1 MGPIF
6 ALSFAQI
13 QPYLPVIVGGG
24 VGCVV
29 LTVLAAR
36 FAPSRFR
43 RRDDLLDAG
52 DKDTW
57 APPEGTGADRR
68 TTVRRE
74 GQPVPVLLSS
84 AAMPGAPEA
93 AFVIDRSRGGLKIV
107 SAKPLPVGSPVQ
119 VRADNAPD
127 NVPWVTV
134 VVRSCRENGKRH
146 ELGCEFE
153 KTPPWNVLLLFG

>member
-1 MGPIF
+1 MEPIF
-6 ALSFAQI
+6 ANSLAAL

-24 VGCVV
+24 VACVV
-29 LTVLAAR
+29 LTVLAVK
-36 FAPSRFR
+36 FAPARFR
-43 RRDDLLDAG
+43 RRDELLDVPE
-52 DKDTW
+52 KDTW

-68 TTVRRE
+68 TTVRRD
-74 GQPVPVLLSS
+74 GKAVPVLLSS
-84 AAMPGAPEA
+84 AAMPGVPEP
-93 AFVIDRSRGGLKIV
+93 AFVIDRSRGGLKV
-107 SAKPLPVGSPVQ
+107 VCAKPFPVGSPVQ

>member
-1 MGPIF
+1 MEPIF
-6 ALSFAQI
+6 ADSYAQL
-13 QPYLPVIVGGG
+13 QPYLPVLVGGG
-24 VGCVV
+24 VAFVV
-29 LTVLAAR
+29 LTLLALK
-36 FAPSRFR
+36 FAPGKFR
-43 RRDDLLDAG
+43 RRDDLLDSPE
-52 DKDTW
+52 KDTW

-74 GQPVPVLLSS
+74 GTPVPVLLSS
-84 AAMPGAPEA
+84 AAIPGANET
-93 AFVIDRSRGGLKIV
+93 AFVVDRSRGGLKIV
-107 SAKPLPVGSPVQ
+107 AAKSFPVGSPVQ